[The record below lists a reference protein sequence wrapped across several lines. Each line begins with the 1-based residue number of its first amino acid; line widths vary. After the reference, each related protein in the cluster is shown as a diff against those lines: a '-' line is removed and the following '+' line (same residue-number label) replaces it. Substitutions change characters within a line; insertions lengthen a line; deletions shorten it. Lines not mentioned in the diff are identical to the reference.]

1 MKTSVKPLPLLRKIS
16 YQTIPQRK
24 LSIIQSSSQPKLRT
38 CLSINHEINIIKPIL
53 QKIDESSEEVHPP
66 QVWNELLSESSEFNV
81 ENINLASIIAQ
92 FDSLENGFLPLTN
105 MIRQDMNGLEVKNQR
120 LDELLYLS
128 SSHEASLDIMIANQ
142 AQNFLNILE

>member
-24 LSIIQSSSQPKLRT
+24 LSTIQSISQPKLRT
-38 CLSINHEINIIKPIL
+38 CQSVNHEINIIKPIL
-53 QKIDESSEEVHPP
+53 QKIDESSEEEHPP

-92 FDSLENGFLPLTN
+92 FDSLDNDFLPLTN